1 MRKGET
7 APKKGQRDEYVYS
20 FNEVKNE
27 KKKGSR
33 AQEYYC
39 KITMKKNMLV
49 N

>member
-27 KKKGSR
+27 KKKV
-33 AQEYYC
+33 AEL
-39 KITMKKNMLV
+39 KNITVKSL
-49 N
+49 